1 MEKILLLFS
10 LAAQHEWRMQQ
21 MDVKFAFMN
30 GVLEEEVYMKQLLD
44 YMRRGE
50 EKKVLKLKKVLY
62 DLK

>member
-1 MEKILLLFS
+1 
-10 LAAQHEWRMQQ
+10 